1 MTKLKRVLMMAGGTG
16 GHVFPGLAVAKSF
29 REQGVDVEWLGTR
42 KGLEAKL
49 VPEAG
54 FKLHCISISGLRG
67 KGWKDLAYGPWR
79 LLMATLEARRI
90 IKNFDPDI
98 VIGMGGFV
106 SGPGGIA
113 AFFAGKKLVIH
124 EQNAKPGLTNKWL
137 SLIATKVLEGFPH
150 TFKQNKAIMT
160 TGNPVRSEITGL
172 KSPDMRLTNRS
183 KPHLLILGGSLGA
196 TALNELL
203 PKALAALPESMR
215 PDIMHQA
222 GVTQFADTAKAY
234 EALGLKAEVIPFI
247 NEMDKAYEWAD
258 VVLCRAGALTIA
270 ELCAVG
276 LGAILVPYPY
286 AVDDHQT
293 ANANYMA
300 KEKAAILI
308 QQADLS
314 VDVLVSLLTELCGS
328 ADKRMAMAKA
338 AFQLRRV
345 DATERVLN
353 ICEEICH

>member
-1 MTKLKRVLMMAGGTG
+1 MTKLKRVLIMAGGTG

-29 REQGVDVEWLGTR
+29 REQGVDVQWLGTR
-42 KGLEAKL
+42 KGLEARL
-49 VPEAG
+49 VPEAN
-54 FKLHCISISGLRG
+54 FKLHFISITGLRG
-67 KGWKDLAYGPWR
+67 KGWKDLVFGPWR

-98 VIGMGGFV
+98 VIGMGGFA
-106 SGPGGIA
+106 SGPGGVA
-113 AFFAGKKLVIH
+113 AYILGKKLVIH

-150 TFKQNKAIMT
+150 TFKQGKAIIT
-160 TGNPVRSEITGL
+160 TGNPVRSEIAGL
-172 KSPDMRLTNRS
+172 KSPEVRLTNRA
-183 KPHLLILGGSLGA
+183 KPRLLIFGGSLGA

-203 PKALAALPESMR
+203 PKALARLPETMR

-234 EALGLKAEVIPFI
+234 ETLGLKAKVIPFI
-247 NEMDKAYEWAD
+247 DEMDKAYEWAD
-258 VVLCRAGALTIA
+258 MVLSRAGALTIA

-300 KEKAAILI
+300 QEKAAILV

-314 VDVLVSLLTELCGS
+314 VDVLVSLLAELCGS